1 MIREAKPGDEYAI
14 IDLIKELAVYEKE
27 PLSSVKNTPA
37 QLAKDLFNDRICSA
51 YVVQIKDKVVGYAIY
66 YFSYST
72 WNGVCLYL
80 EDLYVQPEHRD
91 KRIGSTLFDAV
102 VSKAKEMKVRRMD
115 WQIIHWNEPAL
126 DFYRHKG
133 ATIDGDW
140 LNGRLFFNDTE

>member
-102 VSKAKEMKVRRMD
+102 VSKAHRECVEDR
-115 WQIIHWNEPAL
+115 ILILTHVNSV
-126 DFYRHKG
+126 G
-133 ATIDGDW
+133 DGHTHACRTRPC
-140 LNGRLFFNDTE
+140 RL

>member
-133 ATIDGDW
+133 ATIDADW

>member
-1 MIREAKPGDEYAI
+1 MIREAKSGDEYAI